1 MERDERWEE
10 TKQRDETEQDYIH
23 LNRLVVGLPMTS
35 FEAHLEHASR
45 GNRNKDVGVSV
56 SAPSAELQ
64 ARSSMRRYRQG
75 FTRRVDEWNMEC
87 QIVLGYYLALDFG
100 KAWEL
105 PWLYVRSVWYQTW
118 YWRYSIVNWS
128 RNIALA
134 NDAVVI
140 EASFQTPQWYQLK
153 SVLFGISNC
162 HFLVFWRADGWAFDP
177 WRLVRILFK
186 PYATGRRYSEWL

>member
-23 LNRLVVGLPMTS
+23 LNVLAVGLPMTS

-45 GNRNKDVGVSV
+45 RNRNKDVGVSV

-87 QIVLGYYLALDFG
+87 QIVLGYYLVLDFG

-105 PWLYVRSVWYQTW
+105 PWLYVRSVWYRTW
-118 YWRYSIVNWS
+118 CCWYSIVNCS

-134 NDAVVI
+134 NDAATI
-140 EASFQTPQWYQLK
+140 EPSRQIPRLYRLK
-153 SVLFGISNC
+153 SFLSRLIIST
-162 HFLVFWRADGWAFDP
+162 LVGLDGWVFNP
-177 WRLVRILFK
+177 WRLVRILIK